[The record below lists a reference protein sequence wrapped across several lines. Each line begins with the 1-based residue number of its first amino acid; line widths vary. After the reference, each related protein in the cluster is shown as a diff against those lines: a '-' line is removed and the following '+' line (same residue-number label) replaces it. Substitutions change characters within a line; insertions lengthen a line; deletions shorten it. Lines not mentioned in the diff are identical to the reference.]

1 MGLILASIVLDVV
14 WLCLFASQKWNP
26 PSVGNDSIFE
36 AGFLRFVVFF
46 TAFLIPV
53 KGVMEFIL
61 WKHRNAGIEEKHALT
76 LGILKITLSGNKANP
91 ISNGLTKNFMN
102 N

>member
-1 MGLILASIVLDVV
+1 MGLILTSIILDIV
-14 WLCLFASQKWNP
+14 WLCLFAGQKWNP
-26 PSVGNDSIFE
+26 PQVGNDSIFE

-53 KGVMEFIL
+53 KIVMEVIL
-61 WKHRNAGIEEKHALT
+61 WKHRNAGIEERHAFNM
-76 LGILKITLSGNKANP
+76 GIMKITLSGNKANP

>member
-1 MGLILASIVLDVV
+1 MGLILASIILDIV
-14 WLCLFASQKWNP
+14 WLCLYAGQKWNP

-53 KGVMEFIL
+53 KVIMEIIL
-61 WKHRNAGIEEKHALT
+61 WRHRSAEIEEKYALT
-76 LGILKITLSGNKANP
+76 LGIMKITLSANKSNP
-91 ISNGLTKNFMN
+91 ISKGLSKNFMN